1 MMDRIWQKR
10 PLDIL
15 VNNAAGQILAP
26 THKMSSRAID
36 AVLGI
41 VLHGARPTA
50 PWPPAGAG
58 STRASATRS

>member
-1 MMDRIWQKR
+1 
-10 PLDIL
+10 

-41 VLHGARPTA
+41 VLHGSRDV
-50 PWPPAGAG
+50 
-58 STRASATRS
+58 RRSRF